1 MKIVMAIFFVF
12 ITIIIIFVT
21 SLKKYLMRNLT
32 YYLLFLLLASP
43 FSLSAK
49 HTDINKAALKKLDDI
64 ISKKETYQIRR
75 EKDITDLKVQLAHS
89 TDPARKYELYASL
102 FGAYLHYQADSALHY
117 INREMEILPQLNR
130 PELEYEIIINRAT
143 VMGVMGMYIE
153 AMEQLEKIDPKKLN
167 EWTLLSY
174 YQTYRACY
182 GWLADY
188 TTNKTEKEK
197 YLKKTDLYRDSI
209 IAAMPP
215 EENKTIV
222 LAERCI
228 VTGKADT
235 AIGMLNDALKD
246 MEDERQKVYIYYT
259 LSEAYSM
266 KKDVEKEVYYLIL
279 TAIADLESS
288 VREYA
293 SLQKLAHLMYELGDI
308 DRAYKYLSCSMED
321 AVACNA
327 RLRFMEVTEFFP
339 IIDKAY
345 KLKEERER
353 AVSRAMLI
361 SVSLLS
367 LFLLIAIFYL
377 YRWMKK
383 ISVMRRNLSLAN
395 KQMSAV
401 NKELEQTGKIKEV
414 YIARYLDRCVNY
426 LDKLET
432 YRRSLA
438 KLAMSSRIDDL
449 FKAIKSEQFI
459 RDERNEF
466 YNEFDKSFLKLFPH
480 FITSFNN
487 LLVEEARVYPKSD
500 ELLTTELRIFALIRL
515 GVVDSNKIAHFLGYS
530 LATIYNYRSRMRNK
544 AAGDKDRFEQD
555 VMNL

>member
-1 MKIVMAIFFVF
+1 
-12 ITIIIIFVT
+12 
-21 SLKKYLMRNLT
+21 MRNLT
-32 YYLLFLLLASP
+32 YYLLFLLFVYPL
-43 FSLSAK
+43 SLSAK

-153 AMEQLEKIDPKKLN
+153 AMEQLEKIDPKKLS

-544 AAGDKDRFEQD
+544 AAGDKDRSRTGCNEFVSTLVSLHVSNRHRYD
-555 VMNL
+555 MTI

>member
-1 MKIVMAIFFVF
+1 
-12 ITIIIIFVT
+12 
-21 SLKKYLMRNLT
+21 MRNLT
-32 YYLLFLLLASP
+32 YYLLFLLFVYPL
-43 FSLSAK
+43 SLSAK

-89 TDPARKYELYASL
+89 TDPARNYELYASL

-117 INREMEILPQLNR
+117 INRQMEILPQLNR
-130 PELEYEIIINRAT
+130 PELEYEIVINRAT

-222 LAERCI
+222 MAERCI

-555 VMNL
+555 VMNLSVHSSLSSCLQ

>member
-43 FSLSAK
+43 LSLSAK
-49 HTDINKAALKKLDDI
+49 HTDINKAALKKLDDV

-438 KLAMSSRIDDL
+438 KLAMSSRIDEL

>member
-1 MKIVMAIFFVF
+1 MKIVMTIFFVF
-12 ITIIIIFVT
+12 ITIIIIFVS

-32 YYLLFLLLASP
+32 CYLLFLLLVSP
-43 FSLSAK
+43 LSLFAK
-49 HTDINKAALKKLDDI
+49 HTDLNKAVLKKLDDI
-64 ISKKETYQIRR
+64 ISKKETYQIQR
-75 EKDITDLKVQLAHS
+75 EKEITDLKVQLAHS
-89 TDPARKYELYASL
+89 TDPVRKYELYASL

-130 PELEYEIIINRAT
+130 PELENEIIINRAT
-143 VMGVMGMYIE
+143 AMGVMGMYIE
-153 AMEQLEKIDPKKLN
+153 AMEQLAKINPKELN

-188 TTNKTEKEK
+188 TTNKNEKEK

-215 EENKTIV
+215 EANKTIV

-228 VTGKADT
+228 MNGKADT
-235 AIGMLNDALKD
+235 AVGMLNDALKD

-259 LSEAYSM
+259 LSEAYSV

-327 RLRFMEVTEFFP
+327 RLRFIEVTEFFP

-345 KLKEERER
+345 KLKEEKER

-395 KQMSAV
+395 KQMSVV

-466 YNEFDKSFLKLFPH
+466 YNEFDKSFLKLFPN

-544 AAGDKDRFEQD
+544 AVGDKDQFEQD

>member
-1 MKIVMAIFFVF
+1 
-12 ITIIIIFVT
+12 
-21 SLKKYLMRNLT
+21 MRNIAF
-32 YYLLFLLLASP
+32 YILFLLLAYP
-43 FSLSAK
+43 LALFAK
-49 HTDINKAALKKLDDI
+49 HEDNNGLLRKLDDV
-64 ISKKETYQIRR
+64 ISKKELFQIRK
-75 EKDITDLKVQLAHS
+75 EKNIDDLKEQLTHAAG
-89 TDPARKYELYASL
+89 PAERYRLYDAL
-102 FGAYLHYQADSALHY
+102 FDEYLHYQADSALRY
-117 INREMEILPQLNR
+117 VDCRMEILPQLNA
-130 PELEYEIIINRAT
+130 PELENEIAIDRAT

-153 AMEQLEKIDPKKLN
+153 AMDQLEKIDSKVLSR
-167 EWTLLSY
+167 ETLLPY

-188 TTNKTEKEK
+188 TTNKEEKRK
-197 YLKKTDLYRDSI
+197 YLLKTDLYRDSI
-209 IAAMPP
+209 ISVMPP
-215 EENKTIV
+215 EANKTIV
-222 LAERCI
+222 TAEKCI
-228 VTGKADT
+228 VNGKADT
-235 AIGMLNDALKD
+235 ALIMLNDALK
-246 MEDERQKVYIYYT
+246 ETVDERQKVYIYYT
-259 LSEAYSM
+259 LSEAYNM
-266 KKDVEKEVYYLIL
+266 KKNTEKEVYYLIL

-293 SLQKLAHLMYELGDI
+293 SLQKLAHLMYKLGDI

-327 RLRFMEVTEFFP
+327 RLRFIEVTEFFP

-345 KLKEERER
+345 KLKEEKER

-367 LFLLIAIFYL
+367 LFLIIAIFFL

-383 ISVMRRNLSLAN
+383 LSAMRRDLSLAN
-395 KQMSAV
+395 EQMLQV

-438 KLAMSSRIDDL
+438 KLAMASRIDDL

-466 YNEFDKSFLKLFPH
+466 YNEFDKSFLKLFPN
-480 FITSFNN
+480 FITSFNE
-487 LLVEEARVYPKSD
+487 LLVEEGRIYPKSD

-515 GVVDSNKIAHFLGYS
+515 GVVDSNRIAHFLGYS

-544 AAGDKDRFEQD
+544 AAGDKEQFEQD

>member
-1 MKIVMAIFFVF
+1 
-12 ITIIIIFVT
+12 
-21 SLKKYLMRNLT
+21 MRNLV
-32 YYLLFLLLASP
+32 YYILFLLLISSV
-43 FSLSAK
+43 SLSAK
-49 HTDINKAALKKLDDI
+49 QAEYRAALKRLDDVI
-64 ISKKETYQIRR
+64 NKKETYQLQK
-75 EKDITDLKVQLAHS
+75 EKQIDALKVQLAHS
-89 TDPARKYELYASL
+89 VDPADKYRLYGAL
-102 FGAYLHYQADSALHY
+102 FDAYLHYQADSALHY
-117 INREMEILPQLNR
+117 INNRKEILPQLNR
-130 PELEYEIIINRAT
+130 PELENEIIINRAT
-143 VMGVMGMYIE
+143 VLGVMGMYIE
-153 AMEQLEKIDPKKLN
+153 AMEELQRIDPQKLD
-167 EWTLLSY
+167 ERMLLSY

-188 TTNKTEKEK
+188 TTNKEEKKK
-197 YLKKTDLYRDSI
+197 YLEKTDLYRDSI
-209 IAAMPP
+209 ISVMPP
-215 EENKTIV
+215 ETNRTIV
-222 LAERCI
+222 AAEKYI
-228 VTGKADT
+228 VNGKADT
-235 AIGMLNDALKD
+235 ALVMLNDALKD
-246 MEDERQKVYIYYT
+246 VVDERQKVYIYYT
-259 LSEAYSM
+259 LSEAYNM
-266 KKDVEKEVYYLIL
+266 KKDTEKEIYYLIL

-293 SLQKLAHLMYELGDI
+293 SLQKLAHLMYEQGDI

-327 RLRFMEVTEFFP
+327 RLRFIEVTEFFP

-345 KLKEERER
+345 KLKEEKER
-353 AVSRAMLI
+353 AVSRTMLI

-367 LFLLIAIFYL
+367 LFLLVAVFFL

-383 ISVMRRNLSLAN
+383 LSVMRRDLSLAN
-395 KQMSAV
+395 EQMQIV

-438 KLAMSSRIDDL
+438 KLAMASRIEDL

-459 RDERNEF
+459 RDERDEF
-466 YNEFDKSFLKLFPH
+466 YNEFDKSFLKLFPN
-480 FITSFNN
+480 FISAFNE
-487 LLVEEARVYPKSD
+487 LLVEEGRIYPKSD

-544 AAGDKDRFEQD
+544 AAGDKDQFEQN

>member
-1 MKIVMAIFFVF
+1 MK
-12 ITIIIIFVT
+12 
-21 SLKKYLMRNLT
+21 NLT
-32 YYLLFLLLASP
+32 LYMLFLLLLFP
-43 FSLSAK
+43 FSLCAM
-49 HTDINKAALKKLDDI
+49 HTDNAAALKKLDEV
-64 ISKKETYQIRR
+64 ISKKETFQIRK
-75 EKDITDLKVQLAHS
+75 EKEINNLKLELAHS
-89 TDPARKYELYASL
+89 TDPVRKYELYASL
-102 FGAYLHYQADSALHY
+102 FGAYLHYQADSSLYY
-117 INREMEILPQLNR
+117 INREMEILPLLNR

-153 AMEQLEKIDPKKLN
+153 AIEQLERIDPKKLN
-167 EWTLLSY
+167 EWTRLSY

-188 TTNKTEKEK
+188 TTNKNEKEK

-215 EENKTIV
+215 EANKTIV
-222 LAERCI
+222 LAEKCI
-228 VTGKADT
+228 MNGKADV
-235 AIGMLNDALKD
+235 AVDMLNNALK
-246 MEDERQKVYIYYT
+246 EIQDERQKVYIYYT

-266 KKDVEKEVYYLIL
+266 KKDIEKEVYYLIL
-279 TAIADLESS
+279 TAIADLETP

-293 SLQKLAHLMYELGDI
+293 SLQKLAHLMYESGDI

-327 RLRFMEVTEFFP
+327 RLRFIEVTEFFP

-345 KLKEERER
+345 KLKEEKER

-383 ISVMRRNLSLAN
+383 LSVMRRNLSLAN
-395 KQMSAV
+395 KQMSVV
-401 NKELEQTGKIKEV
+401 NAELEQTGKIKEV

-438 KLAMSSRIDDL
+438 KLAMASRIEDL

-459 RDERNEF
+459 RDERDEF
-466 YNEFDKSFLKLFPH
+466 YNEFDRSFLKLFPN
-480 FITSFNN
+480 FISAFNN
-487 LLVEEARVYPKSD
+487 LLVEEGRVYPKSD

-544 AAGDKDRFEQD
+544 AAGDKDMFEQN